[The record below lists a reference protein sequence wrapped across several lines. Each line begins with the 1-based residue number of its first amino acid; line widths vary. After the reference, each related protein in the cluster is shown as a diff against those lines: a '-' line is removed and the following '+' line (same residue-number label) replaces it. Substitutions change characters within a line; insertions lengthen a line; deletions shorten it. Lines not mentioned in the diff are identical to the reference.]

1 MINVFTY
8 LKSRLSILD
17 VVNEYAS
24 LKRAGGYWKGHCPFH
39 SEKTASFTVSPHKQ
53 IYYCFGCNTGGDVIN
68 FIEKIENCSAIEAA
82 KHLSQRFSIDLPEFQ
97 GQHSHNSQEKKQ
109 YYDLCSLVAQWCH
122 DQLLK
127 SPSVLSY
134 LYGRGME
141 AAMINRFK
149 LGYFPGGLQAVKQFI
164 TFMNK
169 HTILANDLIEAHIL
183 QAGKQVLFS
192 PYEDRIIFPIADHLG
207 RTCGFGGRIF
217 KPQDTRAKYY
227 NSRESSY
234 FEKGKLLFGLELAK
248 KAIQES
254 ETAFL
259 VEGYTD
265 CIAMAQH
272 GFINTIATL
281 GTACTLEHLTQLA
294 RYAQKLYIVYDG
306 DTAGQQAMLRIAQL
320 SWQASLELYI
330 IMLPKGDDPASFLF
344 KKNDL
349 TALIDQAPTIFDYFI
364 GQLGTGFTQ
373 MPISQ
378 KIQRIRKIIDI
389 ITHIPDSLKQ
399 DLLLQQTAHALS
411 VPFESLKKE
420 LAKTNELQLNRQTSP
435 IADPEKTPIPAPAL
449 SKLEKTIF
457 CAIMTN
463 SSLLNQTNETY
474 LTTYLPSPLC
484 TFVKA
489 ISELKKTGINPSFND
504 IFSSIDPEHKQM
516 ISKMVLEYEQEEK
529 TVDFEALLLQLQKKH
544 WKVIVNDIKIKLEIA
559 KKHEDTKEVTALL
572 NHFLDLKKKLIDRE
586 IV

>member
-1 MINVFTY
+1 MNNIFTY
-8 LKSRLSILD
+8 LKNRLSILD

-39 SEKTASFTVSPHKQ
+39 NEKTASFTVSPHKQ

-68 FIEKIENCSAIEAA
+68 FIEKIENCSALEAA
-82 KHLSQRFSIDLPEFQ
+82 KHLAQRFNIDLPEFQ
-97 GQHSHNSQEKKQ
+97 NQSSAAFQEKKQ
-109 YYDLCSLVAQWCH
+109 YYELCSLVAQWCH

-127 SPSVLSY
+127 SPSVLAY
-134 LYGRGME
+134 LYQRGIEM
-141 AAMINRFK
+141 AMINRFK
-149 LGYFPGGLQAVKQFI
+149 LGYFPGGLYAVKQFI

-192 PYEDRIIFPIADHLG
+192 PYEERIMFPIADHLG

-217 KPQDTRAKYY
+217 KAQDTRAKYY

-265 CIAMAQH
+265 CIAMVQH
-272 GFINTIATL
+272 GFTNTIATL
-281 GTACTLEHLTQLA
+281 GTACTLEHLTHLA

-306 DTAGQQAMLRIAQL
+306 DNAGQQAMLRIAQL

-330 IMLPKGDDPASFLF
+330 IMLPKGEDPASFLH
-344 KKNDL
+344 KRNDL
-349 TALIDQAPTIFDYFI
+349 AALINQAPTIFDYFI
-364 GQLGTGFTQ
+364 GQLGTSFSSI
-373 MPISQ
+373 PLAQ
-378 KIQRIRKIIDI
+378 KIERIRKIIDI
-389 ITHIPDSLKQ
+389 ITHIPDPLKQ
-399 DLLLQQTAHALS
+399 DLLLQQTAHALA

-420 LAKTNELQLNRQTSP
+420 LTRSNEHQVAKTVPTPSP
-435 IADPEKTPIPAPAL
+435 LLPDQPSDTPT
-449 SKLEKTIF
+449 KLEKAIF
-457 CAIMTN
+457 CAIITN
-463 SSLLNQTNETY
+463 SSLLNQANETY
-474 LTTYLPSPLC
+474 LITYLPSPLC
-484 TFVKA
+484 TLVKT
-489 ISELKKTGINPSFND
+489 ISELKNNVVNPSFND
-504 IFSSIDPEHKQM
+504 IFSSIDPEYKQM

-529 TVDFEALLLQLQKKH
+529 NVDFEVLLLQLQKKH
-544 WKVIVNDIKIKLEIA
+544 WKVIVNDIKIKLEVA
-559 KKHEDTKEVTALL
+559 KKREDTQEVTALL
-572 NHFLDLKKKLIDRE
+572 NHFLDLKKKLIDKE
-586 IV
+586 IL